1 VNKLMKIVG
10 CILAIIGFACVLKYI
25 MHCKERYSLCGGHKT
40 KEEEKPAG
48 STVSHKIKVED
59 EEKQQ
64 GTRYG
69 SNPIR
74 Y

>member
-1 VNKLMKIVG
+1 MKIVG
-10 CILAIIGFACVLKYI
+10 CILAIIGFTCVLKYI
-25 MHCKERYSLCGGHKT
+25 MHCKERYSLCGRHKT
-40 KEEEKPAG
+40 KEKEEEKPAG

>member
-1 VNKLMKIVG
+1 MKIVG
-10 CILAIIGFACVLKYI
+10 CILAIIGFACVLKHI
-25 MHCKERYSLCGGHKT
+25 MHCKERCSLCGWHKT
-40 KEEEKPAG
+40 KEGEEKSAG

-59 EEKQQ
+59 EEKRQ

-69 SNPIR
+69 SNPVH